1 MTNPTDIPMNW
12 QDGAQTTPEAPSQED
27 INAALE
33 ILDQNYAEIEAAYN
47 SGETVSYTH
56 LRAHET

>member
-47 SGETVSYTH
+47 LSLIHISEPTRPY
-56 LRAHET
+56 

>member
-33 ILDQNYAEIEAAYN
+33 ILDQNYAEIEAPT
-47 SGETVSYTH
+47 TVGKLTRKLTTSS
-56 LRAHET
+56 LKL

>member
-47 SGETVSYTH
+47 SGDRKSVV
-56 LRAHET
+56 